1 MSRKGKGRAFRGW
14 KERALGV
21 LAALAVLASCYVL
34 GGFWLYYQLDSR
46 YGRVREGMSIVEVR
60 QLTQGTLVESDVT
73 VGQIV
78 EEGYAVSHLSLP
90 NEKTKGAKKYA
101 YRIFK
106 SLYFYVIYGEDDKVQ
121 LSVPAYE

>member
-1 MSRKGKGRAFRGW
+1 MLRRGKKRT
-14 KERALGV
+14 LII
-21 LAALAVLASCYVL
+21 LAAVAVLASCYVL
-34 GGFWLYYQLDSR
+34 GGFWTYYQLDSC
-46 YGRVREGMSIVEVR
+46 YERVREGMSIVEVR

-78 EEGYAVSHLSLP
+78 EDGYSVSHLSLP
-90 NEKTKGAKKYA
+90 NGKTKCPKKYA
-101 YRIFK
+101 HRIFK